1 MIKKETGFTLIELL
15 ITLSMIGFVIT
26 AIYSFY
32 LAGLSG
38 WQRALDQTDYQ
49 QSARIAMDKIIREL
63 TDAKEISL
71 HKQGQELRFLKYG
84 DSRTL
89 RFRLVG
95 PQLVF
100 DVYPTTSTSYYHNV
114 VSLSITEMS
123 FSITGDRLIEITIG
137 AGKFNPQS
145 GIAEETLYLLTSS
158 VYPRNLPQAAATTA
172 VAARPAETGLI
183 NETVD

>member
-1 MIKKETGFTLIELL
+1 MKKETGFTLIELL

-38 WQRALDQTDYQ
+38 WQRAIDQTEYQ
-49 QSARIAMDKIIREL
+49 QSARIAMDKIVREL
-63 TDAKEISL
+63 TFAKEISL
-71 HKQGQELRFLKYG
+71 HKQGQELRFQKYG

-100 DVYPTTSTSYYHNV
+100 DVYPTTSSSYYHNV
-114 VSLSITEMS
+114 VALGITEMN
-123 FSITGDRLIEITIG
+123 FVIDDDKLVVVTIG
-137 AGKFNPQS
+137 AGTFNPQN
-145 GIAEETLYLLTSS
+145 GKAEETNYLLTSS
-158 VYPRNLPQAAATTA
+158 VYPRNLPQVIASAAVDAS
-172 VAARPAETGLI
+172 VEPEDETG
-183 NETVD
+183 E